1 MRVRFLLSRRWILF
15 AVAVVALAYACFR
28 LGQWQFHR
36 LQETKAANA
45 VITHNLR
52 AEPVPVDRVLG
63 VGRPV
68 SPADQWRRVRATG
81 QYVES
86 GTVTVRYQTLNGAT
100 GVDVVTPLRTTSGP
114 ALLVDRGWVPTPNVG
129 TARPHIPPTP
139 TGTVTVVGWA
149 RGDATGDAT
158 TVTDRST
165 RAVSSAAIAPT
176 LRFPVYGGFVDA
188 QSETPRPAHPLVKAE
203 LPDLGNGPHFFYGLQ
218 WWFFAVLA
226 VFGFCYLAW
235 DERRKRPT
243 KTELSAAE
251 AAMGASAPD
260 NSAATGHGASRRP
273 QEASPRTRTTPP
285 G

>member
-1 MRVRFLLSRRWILF
+1 
-15 AVAVVALAYACFR
+15 
-28 LGQWQFHR
+28 
-36 LQETKAANA
+36 
-45 VITHNLR
+45 
-52 AEPVPVDRVLG
+52 VDRVLG

-81 QYVES
+81 QYVDS
-86 GTVTVRYQTLNGAT
+86 GTVTVRYQTRNGAT

-243 KTELSAAE
+243 KTEPSRGE
-251 AAMGASAPD
+251 AATGPPAPD
-260 NSAATGHGASRRP
+260 DPAPDDPAPDSSAATAREASRRRP
-273 QEASPRTRTTPP
+273 EASPRTRTTPP